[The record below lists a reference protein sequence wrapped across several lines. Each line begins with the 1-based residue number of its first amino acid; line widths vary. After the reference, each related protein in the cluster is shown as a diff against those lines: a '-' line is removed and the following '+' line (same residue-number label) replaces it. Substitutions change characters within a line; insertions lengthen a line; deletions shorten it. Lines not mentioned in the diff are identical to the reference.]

1 MTDRDARANWLIALK
16 LPELERMN
24 DRISAAKGAASDSME
39 AYLLDNH
46 FGLPSKPSQEVPELL
61 RYLKGDV
68 STNDYDWLNKKDL
81 PERATFLVRS
91 LAKYNHDIQIFED
104 NFNAERNNEDVNA
117 FTDKRRR
124 RDAEATLE
132 RIFCLRDK
140 CSGAVRQGTVEHFL
154 KSHEVFKGAKVQR
167 VANAFDLAELNKWDN
182 SSLAEC
188 ESLTAQLMEKY
199 EGVVQRFNFEKE
211 QAEQA
216 KEADNEE
223 WKVLYEKFKQLD
235 GLVDKEEEKQ
245 AGNYAKG
252 SEDYY
257 AYKIRKIY
265 SAKNLQKLKTIVS
278 KALSAITDEK
288 VRQELPSMA
297 EQADAELARL
307 NKKEATA
314 RAAYQDEQAAMAEL
328 TAETQR
334 KKGEAQ
340 RQKDALEARYEAYPP
355 WQKRL
360 ADYLRRQKKWVTDG
374 LEWVYAVVDGMPTT
388 AQEFEAVL
396 PDGGKSLMEHATAV
410 LRVLHPPQPVV
421 TLVCDNEGN
430 LTDDS
435 KQQQKRL
442 KLWYKEQK
450 ARAES
455 PAAAPDEVVIS
466 YRNIYPFIRQY
477 AASEYEYNSTNVGAS
492 LNEMNTPEQNLA
504 LHQQLVEKFCR
515 PPEGPRMRVQGT
527 IPSGIDFAQTPGTLR
542 ADILIH

>member
-1 MTDRDARANWLIALK
+1 MTDRDTRAKWLIALK

-46 FGLPSKPSQEVPELL
+46 FGLPSKPSQNVPELL
-61 RYLKGDV
+61 RYLKGDAV
-68 STNDYDWLNKKDL
+68 GNDFDWLNKKDL

-91 LAKYNHDIQIFED
+91 LAKYNEDIQIFED
-104 NFNAERNNEDVNA
+104 NFHAERNNEDVNA
-117 FTDKRRR
+117 FTQKRRTR
-124 RDAEATLE
+124 EVQAIWE
-132 RIFCLRDK
+132 RIQSLKSK
-140 CSGAVRQGTVEHFL
+140 CSGSVRQGTVEHFV
-154 KSHEVFKGAKVQR
+154 KSHDVFDKKKLQG
-167 VANAFDLAELNKWDN
+167 VANAFEEAERKKWDDYT
-182 SSLAEC
+182 LGQC
-188 ESLTAQLMEKY
+188 ESLTAQLIEKY
-199 EGVVQRFNFEKE
+199 EGVVQKFNFEKE

-223 WKVLYEKFKQLD
+223 WQVLHEKFKQLD
-235 GLVDKEEEKQ
+235 GLVDEEEARQ
-245 AGNYAKG
+245 AGNYARG

-257 AYKIRKIY
+257 AYKTRKIY
-265 SAKNLQKLKTIVS
+265 SVKNLQKLKTIVS
-278 KALSAITDEK
+278 KALTALTDEK
-288 VRQELPSMA
+288 VREELPSMA
-297 EQADAELARL
+297 EQAQAELARL

-314 RAAYQDEQAAMAEL
+314 RTAHQEEQAAMAEL

-334 KKGEAQ
+334 KKEEAQ

-374 LEWVYAVVDGMPTT
+374 LEWVYAVVDVMPTT

-396 PDGGKSLMEHATAV
+396 PDGRKSLMEHATAV

-455 PAAAPDEVVIS
+455 PAAAPDEVVIL

-477 AASEYEYNSTNVGAS
+477 TASEYEYNSTNVGAS

-504 LHQQLVEKFCR
+504 LHKQLVEKFCR
-515 PPEGPRMRVQGT
+515 PPEGPRVRVQGT
-527 IPSGIDFAQTPGTLR
+527 IPSGIDFAETPGTLR